1 MAYGTKFML
10 SVKQYKS
17 ALKMAGKMGAGKSEW
32 KSVSRY
38 KQPAPT
44 YRDGKRK
51 KFGVK

>member
-1 MAYGTKFML
+1 ML

-17 ALKMAGKMGAGKSEW
+17 ALKMAGKMGAGKF
-32 KSVSRY
+32 VSRY
-38 KQPAPT
+38 KQPTPT